1 MDTLSLPFR
10 FTSSGL
16 AETHTENTSAYYLNI
31 LSNVLQTE
39 PGETPL
45 DLNFGTNDP
54 LFQRVNKATVIEVAA
69 KYVPELT
76 INSVSTILSEDGTEQ
91 LIISFRI

>member
-1 MDTLSLPFR
+1 MDTFSLPLR
-10 FTSSGL
+10 FTPSGL
-16 AETHTENTSAYYLNI
+16 AEKHAVNSSQYYLHI

-39 PGETPL
+39 PEETPL

-54 LFQRVNKATVIEVAA
+54 LFERINKATVVEVAA

>member
-1 MDTLSLPFR
+1 MDTLSSPFR

-16 AETHTENTSAYYLNI
+16 AEKHIENTSEYYLNI
-31 LSNVLQTE
+31 LANVLQTE

-54 LFQRVNKATVIEVAA
+54 LFQRINKATVIEVAA

-91 LIISFRI
+91 LIVSFRI